1 MVIEANRWLTVFA
14 MAFTFFAVLVIAV
27 VFFIDPFLYYRNI
40 SNDKKLMEPRY
51 TSIGIIKNY
60 KHDMTILGMD
70 SSNSMDMLYIRNYH
84 ERKPVQLGIE
94 DSNLNEVLMLY
105 TMAQENSNTDL
116 YFINVKAEEFLENIE
131 FNLSSKKFP
140 KYLYNKSGLDDIKY
154 LLNYEICFR
163 YIPLNTIIDT
173 AFKLKKSLPAAMQD
187 GTEIDK
193 VVQWKVDSQPVKD
206 LAKGAIN
213 EFHMGGFITNVAD
226 SNLDKDNIEKDSEA
240 INKINNKEK
249 NNEEIN
255 KKDIDN
261 KGINNN
267 DRNKKE
273 MDKKEINNIEIN
285 SKEINNKG
293 INNKEIDKEDISELK
308 TQKELEDSIDNYLDI
323 VLKQLKP
330 DQTLIFGFMPYS
342 IEYWTNLSVMD
353 FETIMYAKEYFIKE
367 SSNMDNVKIVD
378 LQGIPEISNPINYTK
393 QQNLKV
399 DLIKLYTD
407 SIFDETLYVT
417 LKSYDKNRKN
427 LNKQIQLFFENQ

>member
-1 MVIEANRWLTVFA
+1 MV
-14 MAFTFFAVLVIAV
+14 
-27 VFFIDPFLYYRNI
+27 
-40 SNDKKLMEPRY
+40 
-51 TSIGIIKNY
+51 
-60 KHDMTILGMD
+60 
-70 SSNSMDMLYIRNYH
+70 
-84 ERKPVQLGIE
+84 
-94 DSNLNEVLMLY
+94 
-105 TMAQENSNTDL
+105 
-116 YFINVKAEEFLENIE
+116 
-131 FNLSSKKFP
+131 
-140 KYLYNKSGLDDIKY
+140 
-154 LLNYEICFR
+154 
-163 YIPLNTIIDT
+163 
-173 AFKLKKSLPAAMQD
+173 
-187 GTEIDK
+187 
-193 VVQWKVDSQPVKD
+193 
-206 LAKGAIN
+206 
-213 EFHMGGFITNVAD
+213 
-226 SNLDKDNIEKDSEA
+226 
-240 INKINNKEK
+240 
-249 NNEEIN
+249 
-255 KKDIDN
+255 
-261 KGINNN
+261 
-267 DRNKKE
+267 
-273 MDKKEINNIEIN
+273 KKEINNIDIN